1 MKNAIIL
8 HGGPSKQEYYD
19 PDAPSMSNAHW
30 IPWLQAQLLKADI
43 PTATPEVPWS
53 FDRNW
58 KVWQKEVER
67 YDIGP
72 ETILIGHSTGAG
84 FFIKYLSINKNLKV
98 GKVVLVAPWLDPD
111 REHTKNFF
119 DDFEIDPEFPSRTG
133 GVTIFNSDN
142 DQDSVQKT
150 VKIVRG
156 KVANIKYVE
165 FHNYGHFIYEDMKTL
180 KFPELLEEAATASF
194 VRSVV

>member
-1 MKNAIIL
+1 
-8 HGGPSKQEYYD
+8 
-19 PDAPSMSNAHW
+19 MSNAHW

-84 FFIKYLSINKNLKV
+84 FFIKYLNINKNLKV

-150 VKIVRG
+150 VKIVRNSV
-156 KVANIKYVE
+156 KNIKYVE

-180 KFPELLEEAATASF
+180 KFPELLEEAVTASF
-194 VRSVV
+194 VRSAV

>member
-8 HGGPSKQEYYD
+8 HGGPSKKEYYD

-84 FFIKYLSINKNLKV
+84 FFIKYLNINKNLKV

-150 VKIVRG
+150 VKIVRNSV
-156 KVANIKYVE
+156 KNIKYVE

-180 KFPELLEEAATASF
+180 KFPELLEEAVTASF
-194 VRSVV
+194 VRSAV

>member
-8 HGGPSKQEYYD
+8 HGGPSKKEYYD
-19 PDAPSMSNAHW
+19 VDAPSMSNAHW
-30 IPWLQAQLLKADI
+30 VPWLQAQLLKADI

-72 ETILIGHSTGAG
+72 ETMLIGHSTGAG

-98 GKVVLVAPWLDPD
+98 GKVILVAPWLDPD

-150 VKIVRG
+150 VKIVRNTV
-156 KVANIKYVE
+156 KNIKYVE
-165 FHNYGHFIYEDMKTL
+165 FHNYGHFIYEDMKSV
-180 KFPELLEEAATASF
+180 KFPELFDEALKSQ
-194 VRSVV
+194 